1 MNRQVEIK
9 LPLMEQFYTLQGE
22 GRFSGKPA
30 VFIRLAGCDV
40 GCVWCDVKESWD
52 AAAHSLVSIDKIVE
66 DVLKTSCLFVVITG
80 GEPTLYDLTDLTLKL
95 ADSNIKVAIETS
107 GTNELKGHFDWVTFS
122 PKKFK
127 KPLNEYYSNSN
138 ELKVV
143 VYHLS
148 DLDWAKE
155 HAEKVKGNCEFF
167 LQPEWSKM
175 DELMPAIL
183 AFVKLNPRWNLS
195 LQTHKFIDIP

>member
-1 MNRQVEIK
+1 
-9 LPLMEQFYTLQGE
+9 MEQFYTLQGE

-52 AAAHSLVSIDKIVE
+52 SAAHSLVSIDKIVE

-80 GEPTLYDLTDLTLKL
+80 GEPTLYDLSDLTLKL
-95 ADSNIKVAIETS
+95 SDNNIKVAIETS
-107 GTNELKGHFDWVTFS
+107 GTNQLKGHFDWVTFS

-143 VYHLS
+143 IYHLS
-148 DLDWAKE
+148 DLDWAME
-155 HAEKVKGNCEFF
+155 HAEKIKGNCELFV
-167 LQPEWSKM
+167 QPEWSKM
-175 DELMPAIL
+175 DELMPEIL
-183 AFVKLNPRWNLS
+183 AFIKQNPRWNLS

>member
-1 MNRQVEIK
+1 MNGQVEIK

-52 AAAHSLVSIDKIVE
+52 SAAHSLVSIDKIVE

-80 GEPTLYDLTDLTLKL
+80 GEPTLYDLSDLTLKL
-95 ADSNIKVAIETS
+95 SDNNIKVAIETS
-107 GTNELKGHFDWVTFS
+107 GTNQLKGHFDWVTFS

-143 VYHLS
+143 IYHLS
-148 DLDWAKE
+148 DLDWAME
-155 HAEKVKGNCEFF
+155 HAEKIKGNCELFV
-167 LQPEWSKM
+167 QPEWSKM
-175 DELMPAIL
+175 DELMPEIL
-183 AFVKLNPRWNLS
+183 AFIKQNPRWNLS

>member
-1 MNRQVEIK
+1 MNGQVEIK

-52 AAAHSLVSIDKIVE
+52 SAAHSLVSIDKIVE

-80 GEPTLYDLTDLTLKL
+80 GEPTLYDLSDLTLKL
-95 ADSNIKVAIETS
+95 SDNNIKVAIETS
-107 GTNELKGHFDWVTFS
+107 GTNQLKGHFDWVTFS

-143 VYHLS
+143 IYHLS
-148 DLDWAKE
+148 DLDWAME
-155 HAEKVKGNCEFF
+155 HAEKIKGNCELFV
-167 LQPEWSKM
+167 QPEWSKM
-175 DELMPAIL
+175 DELMPEIL
-183 AFVKLNPRWNLS
+183 AFIKQNPRWNLS
-195 LQTHKFIDIP
+195 LQTHKFIDKP

>member
-1 MNRQVEIK
+1 
-9 LPLMEQFYTLQGE
+9 MEQFYTLQGE

-52 AAAHSLVSIDKIVE
+52 SAAHSLVSIDKIVE

-80 GEPTLYDLTDLTLKL
+80 GEPTLYDLSDLTLKL
-95 ADSNIKVAIETS
+95 SDNNIKVAIETS
-107 GTNELKGHFDWVTFS
+107 GTNQLKGHFDWVTFS

-143 VYHLS
+143 IYHLS

-155 HAEKVKGNCEFF
+155 HAEKIKGNCELFV
-167 LQPEWSKM
+167 QPEWSKM
-175 DELMPAIL
+175 DELMPEIL
-183 AFVKLNPRWNLS
+183 AFIKQNPRWNLS

>member
-1 MNRQVEIK
+1 MG
-9 LPLMEQFYTLQGE
+9 QFYTLQGE

-52 AAAHSLVSIDKIVE
+52 SAAHSLVSIDKIVE

-80 GEPTLYDLTDLTLKL
+80 GEPTLYDLSDLTLKL
-95 ADSNIKVAIETS
+95 SDNNIKVAIETS
-107 GTNELKGHFDWVTFS
+107 GTNQLKGHFDWVTFS

-143 VYHLS
+143 IYHLS
-148 DLDWAKE
+148 DLDWAME
-155 HAEKVKGNCEFF
+155 HAEKIKGNCELFV
-167 LQPEWSKM
+167 QPEWSKM
-175 DELMPAIL
+175 DELMPEIL
-183 AFVKLNPRWNLS
+183 AFIKQNPRWNLS

>member
-1 MNRQVEIK
+1 MNGQVEIK

-52 AAAHSLVSIDKIVE
+52 SAAHSLVSIDKIVE
-66 DVLKTSCLFVVITG
+66 DVLKTSCLFVVIMG
-80 GEPTLYDLTDLTLKL
+80 GEPTLYDLSDLTLKL
-95 ADSNIKVAIETS
+95 SDNNIKVAIETS
-107 GTNELKGHFDWVTFS
+107 GTNQLKGHFDWVTFS

-143 VYHLS
+143 IYHLS
-148 DLDWAKE
+148 DLDWAME
-155 HAEKVKGNCEFF
+155 HAEKIKGNCELFV
-167 LQPEWSKM
+167 QPEWSKM
-175 DELMPAIL
+175 DELMPEIL
-183 AFVKLNPRWNLS
+183 AFIKQNPRWNLS